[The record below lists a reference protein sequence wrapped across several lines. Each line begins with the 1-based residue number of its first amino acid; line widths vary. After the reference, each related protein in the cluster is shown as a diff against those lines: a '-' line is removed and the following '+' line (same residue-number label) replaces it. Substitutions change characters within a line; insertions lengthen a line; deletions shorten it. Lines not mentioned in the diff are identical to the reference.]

1 MIHSFLIPLLI
12 QTILIAYSPRLD
24 ALLDSGDFESA
35 YHILLDE
42 FDRQPGDEATLY
54 LLGVTAPVG
63 TRSSLYLKEYLQKYP
78 DGPNATQVRRNLLDY
93 YSAAGLKITAGK
105 LFLDELAEDIL
116 SPDDLYN
123 IAIVKQQLGE
133 YDKARQLF
141 QHIVAIS
148 EGEMA
153 AWGYLALSDCD
164 LLSGDYQA
172 ALNGYRTVID
182 RFSDSPPFPFALVGL
197 SEAYRRM
204 GELDKARSYYEL
216 YREKYEMAPGSLEIE
231 TAILDSD
238 ADVSRSDL
246 PAILDVDYYVQVGI
260 FAHKSNAKTC
270 VRRFRNVG
278 YRSRMQD
285 FRDGSK
291 TFYRVIVGPYES
303 EKIAYRK
310 KLELEESQG
319 EEYLIV
325 LQ

>member
-1 MIHSFLIPLLI
+1 MYS
-12 QTILIAYSPRLD
+12 ILISLLMQTNLVAYSPELD
-24 ALLDSGDFESA
+24 KFFDSGDFESA

-54 LLGVTAPVG
+54 LLGTTAPIG
-63 TRSSLYLKEYLQKYP
+63 TRSSLYMKEYLQKYP
-78 DGPNATQVRRNLLDY
+78 DGPNAMRVRSNLLDY

-105 LFLDELAEDIL
+105 LIPDEPAWKFL
-116 SPDDLYN
+116 STHDLYKV
-123 IAIVKQQLGE
+123 AIIKQQLGE
-133 YDKARQLF
+133 YAEARQLF
-141 QHIVAIS
+141 QHIVAGS
-148 EGEMA
+148 QGEMA

-172 ALNGYRTVID
+172 ALKGYRTVIE
-182 RFSDSPPFPFALVGL
+182 RFSDLPPFPFALVGL

-204 GELDKARSYYEL
+204 GEVDKAWSYYQL
-216 YREKYEMAPGSLEIE
+216 YREKYEMAPGSIEIE
-231 TAILDSD
+231 TAIMEKD
-238 ADVSRSDL
+238 ADAHDNDL

-270 VRRFRNVG
+270 VRKFRNTG
-278 YRSRMQD
+278 HRSRMQD
-285 FRDGSK
+285 FREGGK

-310 KLELEESQG
+310 KLELENSQG

>member
-1 MIHSFLIPLLI
+1 MYS
-12 QTILIAYSPRLD
+12 ILISLLMQTNLVAYSPELD
-24 ALLDSGDFESA
+24 KLFDSGDFESA

-54 LLGVTAPVG
+54 LLGTTAPIG
-63 TRSSLYLKEYLQKYP
+63 TRSSLYMKEYLQKYP
-78 DGPNATQVRRNLLDY
+78 DGPNAMRVRSNLLDY

-105 LFLDELAEDIL
+105 LIPDEPARKFLLTH
-116 SPDDLYN
+116 DLYKV
-123 IAIVKQQLGE
+123 AIIKQQLGE
-133 YDKARQLF
+133 YTEARRLF
-141 QHIVAIS
+141 QHIVAGS
-148 EGEMA
+148 QGEMA

-172 ALNGYRTVID
+172 ALKGYRTVIE
-182 RFSDSPPFPFALVGL
+182 RFSDLPPFPFALVGL

-204 GELDKARSYYEL
+204 GEVDKAWSYYQL
-216 YREKYEMAPGSLEIE
+216 YREKYEMAPGSIEIE
-231 TAILDSD
+231 TAIMEKD
-238 ADVSRSDL
+238 ADAHDNDL

-260 FAHKSNAKTC
+260 FAHKANAKTC
-270 VRRFRNVG
+270 VRKFRNTG
-278 YRSRMQD
+278 HRSRMQD
-285 FRDGSK
+285 FREGGK

-310 KLELEESQG
+310 KLELENSQG